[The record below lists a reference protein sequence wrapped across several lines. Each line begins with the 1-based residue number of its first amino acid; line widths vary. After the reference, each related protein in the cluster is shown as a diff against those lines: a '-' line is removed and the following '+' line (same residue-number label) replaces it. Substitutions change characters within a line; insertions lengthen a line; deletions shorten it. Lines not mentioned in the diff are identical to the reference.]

1 MLKRVLVILVL
12 ATCAL
17 PMLAQAAAWKIGVKA
32 MTAGGTIAV
41 RGGTPQGF
49 ASGTVY
55 YNYTTT
61 AANPKKVNLAVNSAS
76 TCYAIQ
82 KVVYNTTTVTNPSS
96 PWTRDFT
103 PADGAS
109 QTAIAYFY
117 AGQLSVS
124 ASVAGNGGGSV
135 SPTSAAN
142 YTCGSTPGM
151 DIVYKFTPNA
161 GGSVAGISNVPA
173 GASQSGAFNVPNGA
187 VTITIPKALAATLT
201 GNVPMVGTFSGVLA
215 NAGTTQ
221 TAVAGQPVTLNGSAT
236 PAAGATFSWTPA
248 PGNPAPI
255 SLSDPTSA
263 TPSFTAPAANG
274 TYNIILSVNGGAAT
288 ATASVFVTNSITA
301 GAALLCA
308 NCHKSSGM
316 DAGVYANWST
326 SKHSR
331 FTGSVCQACH
341 VGTANGAHP
350 GTLTSG
356 TVNAASFTYLKGG
369 AVFCL
374 NCHNPAIVNGFNAST
389 HKTKNL
395 TCSACHTGGV
405 HDPDFNPASCNGCHV
420 DASGNVAN
428 HPLSITSTCTAC
440 HDPHTLVAT
449 VANMPAVHYNNIT
462 SGMYPASYVTSRASC
477 ADCHTASTENA
488 TIRGQWAASGHA
500 ATSELPWIDYDFKT
514 RSGCVQCHTT
524 TGFIAFS
531 SARVT
536 AAWGTASDKTK
547 EVLTCV
553 GCHSDIAAGTVRTV
567 TPVKPF
573 ADEASYQNRNVG
585 TSNIC
590 MDCHSGRNNG
600 ASIQV
605 KIGAAFDLATSAFI
619 APHYLSAGGSLQG
632 KSGYHFPGR
641 SYANYS
647 SNSHR
652 MVGTSNTLATGTAG
666 PCVTCHMTSASSH
679 SYQPVNFDQ
688 NGAITALTTT
698 ECANCHASALPAAT
712 LDADRVSFN
721 NALAVLNAQLTAIN
735 HPYSPIYPY
744 FAKGNWGAGQAG
756 ANVMGAAFNY
766 KLLLAEPGAYAHNS
780 AYAKQLIVDS
790 IDAAANGG
798 TVTGDI
804 TSALLALQGSGA
816 ITSDQAAS
824 LNSYKSAGNCAT
836 CHNNATGSH
845 TAHLSNGL
853 GCVDCHSLTAASN
866 SSLVY
871 GNKTHLNGIHDVNFA
886 AGGSYVAGTCSNV
899 YCHSNGAAAF
909 ASPVWGNGSS
919 NCYFCHPLSSLG
931 GAHAAHVGSVIPAS
945 YGDTANSSTAGEYR
959 FGCGSCHPT
968 DLASHRDGHIEV
980 TLVPTADGS
989 LRSKNNPAVLIGG
1002 IGNSGSGI
1010 TGISGSSVVCSAA
1023 YCHSNGGVGAALQY
1037 APSPDWYNAAAYTGD
1052 KCAMCHGNAPATG
1065 AHAKHAV
1072 SIHTGQI
1079 VGSDGLL
1086 TLGHGDS
1093 VPATIINCDLCHSA
1107 TVTNYLNDNSTGC
1120 TSCHKSDAKGT
1131 PTLDRTRHLNG
1142 SVDVAFKAVNL
1153 VTKAQVRPTSF
1164 NAYSTVWT
1172 RTSYKAG
1179 AGSLDTSKQLLSQG
1193 GWDGAGNCSN
1203 IACHNG
1209 GRANWSAKLSCVDC
1223 HSAL

>member
-32 MTAGGTIAV
+32 MTTGGTVAV

-61 AANPKKVNLAVNSAS
+61 AANPKKVAVAVNAS
-76 TCYAIQ
+76 GACYTIQ
-82 KVVYNTTTVTNPSS
+82 KVVYNSS
-96 PWTRDFT
+96 TATAPGNSWSRDYS

-109 QTAIAYFY
+109 QTAYAYFY

-124 ASVAGNGGGSV
+124 ASVAGNGGGVV
-135 SPTSAAN
+135 SPTGATTV
-142 YTCGSTPGM
+142 TCGSTPSG
-151 DIVYKFTPNA
+151 DIVYKFIPNA
-161 GGSVAGISNVPA
+161 GNSVAGISNIPA
-173 GASQSGAFNVPNGA
+173 SALQSGAFNVPNGT
-187 VTITIPKALAATLT
+187 VTITIPKAAVAGLT

-215 NAGTTQ
+215 SAGGTQ
-221 TAVAGQPVTLNGSAT
+221 TALVGQQVTLNGSAT
-236 PAAGATFSWTPA
+236 PAAGATFSWSAST
-248 PGNPAPI
+248 GNPAPI
-255 SLSDPTSA
+255 TLSDPTVA
-263 TPSFTAPAANG
+263 RPSFTAPAAVG
-274 TYNIILSVNGGAAT
+274 TYYINLSVNGGASTAT
-288 ATASVFVTNSITA
+288 ATVYVTNSISA
-301 GAALLCA
+301 GEAFLCA
-308 NCHKSSGM
+308 NCHKASGM

-326 SKHSR
+326 SKHGK

-341 VGTANGAHP
+341 LGTADGAHP
-350 GTLTSG
+350 GTLTGG
-356 TVNAASFTYLKGG
+356 TVNETSFTYVKGG

-374 NCHNPAIVNGFNAST
+374 NCHNPAIVNGFNSST

-395 TCSACHTGGV
+395 TCSICHTAGV
-405 HDPDFNPASCNGCHV
+405 HDPDFNPAACTGCHL
-420 DASGNVAN
+420 DGTGNVPN
-428 HPLSITSTCTAC
+428 HPLAITSVCTAC

-449 VANMPAVHYNNIT
+449 VPNLPAVHYNNVT
-462 SGMYPASYVTSRASC
+462 TGMYPASYVTSRASC
-477 ADCHTASTENA
+477 ADCHTPSTENA

-500 ATSELPWIDYDFKT
+500 ATSDLPWIDYDFKT
-514 RSGCVQCHTT
+514 RGGCVQCHTT

-531 SARVT
+531 TARVT
-536 AAWGTASDKTK
+536 AAWGVASDKTK

-585 TSNIC
+585 TSNVC

-605 KIGAAFDLATSAFI
+605 KIGASFDLATSAFI

-666 PCVTCHMTSASSH
+666 PCVTCHMTSATSH
-679 SYQPVNFDQ
+679 GYQPVSVDQ
-688 NGAITALTTT
+688 NGAITAVTTT
-698 ECANCHASALPAAT
+698 ECANCHGTAMAATT

-721 NALAVLNAQLTAIN
+721 NALAILNAQLTAIN
-735 HPYSPIYPY
+735 HPYTPNYPY
-744 FAKGNWGAGQAG
+744 FGKGNWGAGQNG

-804 TSALLALQGSGA
+804 TSALAALLSSGA
-816 ITSDQAAS
+816 ITADQAAS
-824 LNSYKSAGNCAT
+824 LNSYKSSTNCAT
-836 CHNNATGSH
+836 CHSNNTKSH
-845 TAHLSNGL
+845 TAHLSNGV
-853 GCVDCHSLTAASN
+853 GCADCHSQTAASN

-871 GNKTHLNGIHDVNFA
+871 GNKTHLNNVVDVVFA
-886 AGGSYVAGTCSNV
+886 AGGSYLAGTCSNV
-899 YCHSNGAAAF
+899 YCHSNGAAAY
-909 ASPVWGNGSS
+909 ASPTWGSGTTD
-919 NCYFCHPLSSLG
+919 CFFCHPLASLG
-931 GAHAAHVGSVIPAS
+931 GAHSAHIGSVIPTT
-945 YGDTANSSTAGEYR
+945 YGDTSNNSTASEYR
-959 FGCGSCHPT
+959 FGCGNCHPT

-980 TLVPTADGS
+980 TLTPSAGGA
-989 LRSKNNPAVLIGG
+989 LRGKNDPAAIIGG
-1002 IGNSGSGI
+1002 VGNTGSGI
-1010 TGISGSSVVCSAA
+1010 TVPPGGGVVCSAA

-1037 APSPDWYNAAAYTGD
+1037 VASPNWYGSYTGD
-1052 KCAMCHGNAPATG
+1052 RCVMCHGNAPTTG

-1086 TLGHGDS
+1086 ALGHGDS
-1093 VPATIINCDLCHSA
+1093 VPATVINCDLCHSA
-1107 TVTNYLNDNSTGC
+1107 TVTNYLNDNAAGC
-1120 TSCHKSDAKGT
+1120 TSCHAANPKGT
-1131 PTLDRTRHLNG
+1131 PTLDRTKHLNG
-1142 SVDVAFKAVNL
+1142 SVDVAFKGIQL

-1179 AGSLDTSKQLLSQG
+1179 TGSFDTSKQLLSQG

-1209 GRANWSAKLSCVDC
+1209 GAANWGAKLSCVDC